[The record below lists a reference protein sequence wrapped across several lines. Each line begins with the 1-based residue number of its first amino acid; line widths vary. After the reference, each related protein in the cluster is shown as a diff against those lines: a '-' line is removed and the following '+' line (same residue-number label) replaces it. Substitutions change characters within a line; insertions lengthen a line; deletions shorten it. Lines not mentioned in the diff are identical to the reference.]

1 MRLRLLAALV
11 PFTACATLAL
21 AAPATRVE
29 LPRSSPEAQ
38 GIPSSAILAFLQ
50 ETEQKIDAVHSFM
63 LLRHGQV
70 VAEGWWAPYA
80 KDDPHVLYSLSKS
93 FTSTAVGL
101 AVAEG
106 RLGLDDR
113 VLDVFPED
121 APEDPSPNL
130 KAMRVRDLLAMSTGH
145 HDDAIA
151 GFPFDSDKSLVRLF
165 LALPVAHK
173 PGTHFV
179 YNTPATYML
188 SAMVQKRAGS
198 SVLDFLRPRLFEP
211 LGIDKPTWDADK
223 HGISFGGFGLRI
235 RTEDIARFGQ
245 MLLQKGSWQG
255 RQLVPADW
263 VAAATARQVSNGS
276 DPRSDWEQGY
286 GYQFWRCRHGLY
298 RGDGAFGQFCIV
310 MPEED
315 AVVAIT
321 SGTPD
326 MGGVMEQVWE
336 HLLPAMK
343 PGPLPEAAEAEAAL
357 RRKLVSLALVPQSG
371 ASTSP
376 LAAQVSGQ
384 RYLFPKNDDG
394 IEAVGLE
401 TNGGSDTLV
410 LRRAGKETRLPVG
423 HGRWGASVV
432 LPTGAALEKAVAS
445 GGWTSDD
452 TYTAKVCLHETP
464 FVVTLALHFTADT
477 LALDQQSNVA
487 FGDVRRPR
495 LFGRR

>member
-1 MRLRLLAALV
+1 MASS
-11 PFTACATLAL
+11 
-21 AAPATRVE
+21 
-29 LPRSSPEAQ
+29 LPRSTPAEQQVDPA
-38 GIPSSAILAFLQ
+38 AILRFL
-50 ETEQKIDAVHSFM
+50 DAVDGHPGVEMHSLM
-63 LLRHGQV
+63 VLRHGQV

-101 AVAEG
+101 AIAEG
-106 RLGLDDR
+106 RLSLDDR

-121 APEDPSPNL
+121 GPEEPSANL

-145 HDDAIA
+145 HEDAIA
-151 GFPFDSDKSLVRLF
+151 GFPFDSDKSLARLF
-165 LALPVAHK
+165 LALPVVHK

-179 YNTPATYML
+179 YNTPATYLL
-188 SAMVQKRAGS
+188 SAMVQKRTGS
-198 SVLDFLRPRLFEP
+198 SVLEFLRPRLFEP

-255 RQLVPADW
+255 RQLVPAQW
-263 VAAATARQVSNGS
+263 IAAATSRQVSNGS

-310 MPEED
+310 MPEQD

-321 SGTPD
+321 SGTGD
-326 MGGVMEQVWE
+326 MGAVMEQVWE
-336 HLLPAMK
+336 HLLPAM
-343 PGPLPEAAEAEAAL
+343 GPAALPAAAEAQAAL
-357 RRKLVSLALVPQSG
+357 RRKLGSLALLPQSG
-371 ASTSP
+371 AASSP
-376 LAAQVSGQ
+376 SAAQVSGKP
-384 RYLFPKNDDG
+384 YLFPRNDDG
-394 IEAVGLE
+394 VEAVGLE
-401 TNGGSDTLV
+401 TSAGGTTLV
-410 LRRAGKETRLPVG
+410 LRRAGRDTRLFVG
-423 HGRWGASVV
+423 YGRWGTSVV
-432 LPTGAALEKAVAS
+432 LPTGAADEKAVAS
-445 GGWTSDD
+445 GAWTSDD
-452 TYTAKVCLHETP
+452 TYTAKICLHETP
-464 FVVTLALHFTADT
+464 FVVTLTLHFTGDA

-487 FGDVRRPR
+487 FGESRRPR

>member
-1 MRLRLLAALV
+1 MRLRLLAALLIS
-11 PFTACATLAL
+11 TACARLAF

-38 GIPSSAILAFLQ
+38 GIASSALLAFLQ
-50 ETEQKIDAVHSFM
+50 ETEQKVDAVHSFM
-63 LLRHGQV
+63 LLRHGHV

-101 AVAEG
+101 AIAEG
-106 RLGLDDR
+106 RLSLDDR

-121 APEDPSPNL
+121 APEEPSANL

-145 HDDAIA
+145 HEEAIA

-165 LALPVAHK
+165 LGLPVAHK

-188 SAMVQKRAGS
+188 SAMVQKGTGS
-198 SVLDFLRPRLFEP
+198 TVLDFLRPRLFEP
-211 LGIDKPTWDADK
+211 LGIDQPRWDADK

-245 MLLQKGSWQG
+245 LLLQKGSWQG

-263 VAAATARQVSNGS
+263 IAAATARQVSNGS

-310 MPEED
+310 MPEQD

-321 SGTPD
+321 SGTAD
-326 MGGVMEQVWE
+326 MGAVMEQVWE
-336 HLLPAMK
+336 HLLPAM
-343 PGPLPEAAEAEAAL
+343 GPAALPAAADQEAAL
-357 RRKLVSLALVPQSG
+357 RRKLGSLALAPQSG
-371 ASTSP
+371 AASSP
-376 LAAQVSGQ
+376 LAAQVSGK
-384 RYLFPKNDDG
+384 RYSFPQNADG
-394 IEAVGLE
+394 VEAVALE
-401 TNGGSDTLV
+401 ANAGGDTLV
-410 LRRAGKETRLPVG
+410 LRRGGRETKLPVG
-423 HGRWGASVV
+423 HGRWGTTVV
-432 LPTGAALEKAVAS
+432 LPTGAAEEKAAAS

-452 TYTAKVCLHETP
+452 TYTAKLCLHETP
-464 FVVTLALHFTADT
+464 YVVTLTLHFTADE

-487 FGDVRRPR
+487 FGETRRPR